1 MKNHPKGLFILF
13 FTEMWERFSY
23 YGLRAILVLFLV
35 SKVKGGYGWDE
46 TEALSLLGLF
56 TGMVYIMSIPGG
68 IISDRWLGPKRSVM
82 AGGALLCVGH
92 FMMAFPDKALFY
104 TSLCLIVCGI
114 GMLKPNISTM
124 VGELYTEQKR
134 RDAGFIIFYMGINLG
149 SFLASLSIGYIGETY
164 GWHYGFSLA
173 GFGMLLGQA
182 VFIWGQRHI
191 KHVGNSLKERKKA
204 TKEKI
209 KLSPTDIQRVIV
221 LCILFFV
228 IFVFWMAFEQAS
240 GLMNLY
246 AKKYTNRFVFGW
258 EVPASMFQSINAGFI
273 LLFGG
278 VVAAFWAA
286 RKTLNISKMAIGT
299 VLVGIGFIFMVGA
312 SLQRASIGQSA
323 IYWLVFAYWFHTIG
337 ELCIS
342 PVALSYISKIA
353 PKAIVGLMMGAYFA
367 TTGFANIAAAEVGK
381 LASKLG
387 ELNIFIA
394 LVVLSVFTGALLLM
408 FSKKLTRMTKED
420 EIDKAEI
427 AEMATNA

>member
-23 YGLRAILVLFLV
+23 YGLKALLVLFLV
-35 SKVKGGYGWDE
+35 SKTKGGYGWDE
-46 TEALSLLGLF
+46 TEALGLLGLF

-68 IISDRWLGPKRSVM
+68 IISDRWLGPKKSVM
-82 AGGALLCVGH
+82 VGGALLCVGH
-92 FMMAFPDKALFY
+92 FMMAFPGESLFY
-104 TSLCLIVCGI
+104 AALCLIVAGI

-124 VGELYTEQKR
+124 VGELYTEQKK

-149 SFLASLSIGYIGETY
+149 SFLATLSIGFVGQTF

-182 VFIWGQRHI
+182 VFIWGQRHLT
-191 KHVGNSLKERKKA
+191 HVGNNLKERKKGG
-204 TKEKI
+204 EKI
-209 KLSPTDIQRVIV
+209 KLSRTDLNRVVV

-228 IFVFWMAFEQAS
+228 IFVFWMAFEQAG
-240 GLMNLY
+240 GLMTLY
-246 AKKYTNRFVFGW
+246 AEKYTNRFVFGW
-258 EVPASMFQSINAGFI
+258 QVPTSMFQSINAGYI

-286 RKTLNISKMAIGT
+286 RKTSAIFKMGIGT
-299 VLVGIGFIFMVGA
+299 ILVGGGFLFMVGA
-312 SLQRASIGQSA
+312 SLERASAGQSA
-323 IYWLVFAYWFHTIG
+323 LYWLFLAYWLHTIG

-353 PKAIVGLMMGAYFA
+353 PKALVGSMMGAYFA
-367 TTGFANIAAAEVGK
+367 ATGFANIAAAEVGK

-387 ELNIFIA
+387 ELTIFSGLA
-394 LVVLSVFTGALLLM
+394 VVSVVTGLLLLV
-408 FSKKLTRMTKED
+408 FAKKLIKMTKEN
-420 EIDKAEI
+420 EIDEAEK
-427 AEMATNA
+427 EMATAS

>member
-420 EIDKAEI
+420 EIDKEEI